1 MKIGHIAHDHRKKHL
16 AGWVLHNSETL
27 KNHTLVCTGTTGKIV
42 TNVLYGHNVL
52 GSKVVRLKSGPLG
65 GDQQMGAMIASEE
78 IDMLVSFSDPM
89 AAQPHDPDIKALMRL
104 AVLYNIPAAFNRTT
118 ADYMIS
124 SELFDN
130 ERYERMKYDY
140 STYVNREI

>member
-1 MKIGHIAHDHRKKHL
+1 MNIGLIAHDHRKEHL
-16 AGWVLHNSETL
+16 AEWVLHNADVL

-65 GDQQMGAMIASEE
+65 GDQQMGAMIANEE
-78 IDMLVSFSDPM
+78 IDMLVFFSDPM

-118 ADYMIS
+118 ADYLIS
-124 SELFDN
+124 SLLFDDDN
-130 ERYERMKYDY
+130 YEPIKYDY